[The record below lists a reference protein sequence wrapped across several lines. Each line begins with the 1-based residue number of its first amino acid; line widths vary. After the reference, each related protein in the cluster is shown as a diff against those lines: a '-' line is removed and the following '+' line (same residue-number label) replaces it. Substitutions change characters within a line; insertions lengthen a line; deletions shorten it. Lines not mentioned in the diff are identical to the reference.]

1 MQELPKQLT
10 IKQTSEI
17 FNIPV
22 WTLRAYIS
30 KRIIP
35 HRRVR
40 RRVYIPTE
48 KFQEWL
54 SKGDVDPI
62 ENKVKMK

>member
-1 MQELPKQLT
+1 MDSLPRQLT
-10 IKQTSEI
+10 IKETSKI

-35 HRRVR
+35 HRRIR
-40 RRVYIPTE
+40 RRIYIPTE

-54 SKGDVDPI
+54 SQHDIDPRD
-62 ENKVKMK
+62 E